1 MHLDVFKV
9 AAAKQPIFVQL
20 DKFGVQHQTK
30 KSTQPTV
37 RFIKLTALKLSII
50 GSHIEINLF
59 LMIHSIGSHVVIQ
72 NVVLL
77 LEFHQLHDRDHGVPL
92 LEYKQEIDISVQLL
106 LRQRNVGL
114 YFEADRTDE
123 FIDLVGD
130 FGVLLRR

>member
-1 MHLDVFKV
+1 M
-9 AAAKQPIFVQL
+9 
-20 DKFGVQHQTK
+20 
-30 KSTQPTV
+30 
-37 RFIKLTALKLSII
+37 
-50 GSHIEINLF
+50 IN
-59 LMIHSIGSHVVIQ
+59 SIGSHVVIQ
-72 NVVLL
+72 NVVLF
-77 LEFHQLHDRDHGVPL
+77 LEFHQLYDRDHSVPL